1 MSNRNWVC
9 FSCRIT
15 NRKSSRFTGEAI
27 CSECGGQLKN
37 IGYKIPVP
45 PKSKPKEWTKLQES
59 LASQTRELERAN
71 FKVKVQKRHELEQ
84 ELVKLKALPL
94 NCGRQSLI
102 KQLEKRLKYA

>member
-27 CSECGGQLKN
+27 CSECGGALIN
-37 IGYKIPVP
+37 IGYKILVP
-45 PKSKPKEWTKLQES
+45 PKSKPKEWKKLHES
-59 LASQTRELERAN
+59 LASQTRELERVN
-71 FKVKVQKRHELEQ
+71 FKAKVQNRHDLEQ
-84 ELVKLKALPL
+84 ELVKLKALPI
-94 NCGRQSLI
+94 NDGRQSLI